1 MLAGMPDLA
10 PSSSKPRWV
19 RPALTCLPR
28 LSRLALL
35 SLVAC
40 GSGSGAS
47 GPPATTDATLSD
59 QGTDQGT
66 DQGVADADDANL
78 RDAGD
83 AGDASAQPPDA
94 HDASSPD
101 TGSPAPDAPDA
112 SSPPPDTA
120 PPGCP
125 TTPPVASAAMGSHF
139 DPAVFDPAYYL
150 CKNPD
155 LGAAGIT
162 NAAAARLHWL
172 HSGMSEGRVATPA
185 FAVTEYLQRY
195 SDLKTAFGTDY
206 AAAVLHYVHYGLRE
220 GREGRL
226 VATPNPA
233 ATVGQALR
241 PQAAVTYGPSG
252 RAANAI
258 IELGSSARMAGGIDH
273 LSWGGTE
280 FINAYDHGRELQ
292 VAWSSDGFGECYNPT
307 ECGSSPDGTG
317 PTSSSAL
324 RAAWVSGSLL
334 GTEVQPGFWLAPGD
348 AYCGHVHNTTVT
360 SDYVLN
366 KVVRVGYGGIEHVV
380 EFLIQV
386 TVPESLSSLTIEA
399 PTGYLTGAFTSFF
412 TIDVNAGVLSPLS
425 AGPGEQGLPVILSDP
440 GGTKAMGAWSPDLPQ
455 AAFPG
460 AGYGRW
466 AFPDPGNAANATNKW
481 NIVFRRGATPPGI
494 YDFHGFAIVGSL
506 ENVRVAMTQLRAK
519 F

>member
-1 MLAGMPDLA
+1 MPDLA
-10 PSSSKPRWV
+10 ASSSKPSFV
-19 RPALTCLPR
+19 GPALALVPR
-28 LSRLALL
+28 AARLALL

-40 GSGSGAS
+40 GSDGGTSS
-47 GPPATTDATLSD
+47 PPVVTDATI
-59 QGTDQGT
+59 TDQGA
-66 DQGVADADDANL
+66 DQGAADADDARL
-78 RDAGD
+78 HDAAGD
-83 AGDASAQPPDA
+83 GDASPPLAD
-94 HDASSPD
+94 
-101 TGSPAPDAPDA
+101 APDAPDA
-112 SSPPPDTA
+112 PDARDAPDAPEASPGPDAA

-150 CKNPD
+150 CSNPD
-155 LGAAGIT
+155 LAAAGI
-162 NAAAARLHWL
+162 ADPAAARLHWL
-172 HSGMSEGRVATPA
+172 HHGMSEGRIATPA

-226 VATPNPA
+226 VPTPNPA

-241 PQAAVTYGPSG
+241 PQASVTYGPSG

-273 LSWGGTE
+273 LSWGGSE

-292 VAWSSDGFGECYNPT
+292 IAWSSDGFGECYNPT
-307 ECGSSPDGTG
+307 ECGSSPDGVG
-317 PTSSSAL
+317 ATSSSAL
-324 RAAWVSGSLL
+324 RALWTSGALL
-334 GTEVQPGFWLAPGD
+334 GSEVQPAFWLAPGD

-380 EFLIQV
+380 EFLIQI

-399 PTGYLTGAFTSFF
+399 PTGYLTGAFTNFW

-425 AGPGEQGLPVILSDP
+425 AGPGEQGLPVILADP

-466 AFPDPGNAANATNKW
+466 AFPNAGTPAAATNKW

-506 ENVRVAMTQLRAK
+506 ENVRVAMTQLRAM
-519 F
+519 FP

>member
-83 AGDASAQPPDA
+83 AGDASALPPDA
-94 HDASSPD
+94 HDGGSAD
-101 TGSPAPDAPDA
+101 TGSPPPDAPDA

-195 SDLKTAFGTDY
+195 ADLKTAFGTDY

-425 AGPGEQGLPVILSDP
+425 AGPGEQGLPVILADP